1 MRDSEEQEAPPELSG
16 TASDTGPDWQTIV
29 DSIDTSIR
37 VYDADDRLVAWNK
50 AFTEIAGVPPLELR
64 IGMPQFEVLE
74 QLARRGYYGDG
85 DPKELATKRLRT
97 IRNNRDRGAPEEIA
111 VLPRMFRTRKRFW
124 RDDGI
129 QIATS
134 RNIDQQTV
142 IEQELANKSAI
153 LKTLFETLDQPA
165 CVMDGDHRIIAWNDK
180 FLELAGLD
188 PKDAHEGM
196 HTLETLISSARLG
209 NLGEGDPEE
218 LARARY
224 RQIWENGPPAPH
236 EVIHRAGGR
245 TFDVHRGLLPD
256 GGVVSIFNDVTE
268 RARAAEELREAKAQA
283 ENANAVKSDFLAN
296 MSHELRTPLN
306 AIMGF
311 AEMMI
316 HTKFDNPDRYQEY
329 ANDIRSS
336 AELLLNIINDLLDLS
351 RIEAGKTEFRLVTVN
366 LYDCAATCVDLIQR
380 TDGAQRLTIENL
392 VPNDFP
398 NVQLDE
404 TFLRQA
410 LLNLLSNAVK
420 ATPDGGRIT
429 VTAEMSG
436 YERFALTVA
445 DTGIGMPPE
454 MVETVFNPYD
464 GSGNSY
470 VRKEKGTGLGLSIVK
485 RLVEMLR
492 GDVSIV
498 SAPGE
503 GTAVRMDL
511 PTSFTNQGGYTD

>member
-1 MRDSEEQEAPPELSG
+1 MRDSEDMEAPPDGRSAVSAAGL
-16 TASDTGPDWQTIV
+16 DWQAIV

-37 VYDADDRLVAWNK
+37 VYDADGRLVAWNK
-50 AFTEIAGVPPLELR
+50 AFTEIAGTPPLEWR
-64 IGMPQFEVLE
+64 IGMTQHEVLE

-85 DPKELATKRLRT
+85 DPKDLATKRLRT

-188 PKDAHEGM
+188 AKDAHEGM

-224 RQIWENGPPAPH
+224 REIWENGPPAPN

-311 AEMMI
+311 AEMMV
-316 HTKFDNPDRYQEY
+316 HTKFDDTARYQEY
-329 ANDIRSS
+329 AGDIQSS

-351 RIEAGKTEFRLVTVN
+351 RIEAGKTEFRLVTMN
-366 LYDCAATCVDLIQR
+366 LHACAATCIDLIQR
-380 TDGAQRLTIENL
+380 TDGAQHLTIENL
-392 VPNDFP
+392 VPDDFP

-436 YERFALTVA
+436 HERFALTVA

-464 GSGNSY
+464 GTGNSY

-503 GTAVRMDL
+503 GTTVRMDL
-511 PTSFTNQGGYTD
+511 PTAFTPQGGHTD

>member
-1 MRDSEEQEAPPELSG
+1 MRDSEELEAPSELSD
-16 TASDTGPDWQTIV
+16 TASDAGPDWQAIV
-29 DSIDTSIR
+29 DAIDTSIR
-37 VYDADDRLVAWNK
+37 VYDADGRLVAWNK
-50 AFTEIAGVPPLELR
+50 AFSKAAGDPPLHLCV
-64 IGMPQFEVLE
+64 GMTQFDVLE

-85 DPKELATKRLRT
+85 DPKDLAAKRLGT
-97 IRNNRDRGAPEEIA
+97 IINNRGRGAPEEIA
-111 VLPRMFRTRKRFW
+111 VLPRMIRTRKRFW
-124 RDDGI
+124 QEDGT

-153 LKTLFETLDQPA
+153 LQTVFETLSQPI
-165 CVMDGDHRIIAWNDK
+165 CVWDGDRRLVACNDK
-180 FLELAGLD
+180 FAELIGQD
-188 PKDAHEGM
+188 PSGVAVGM
-196 HTLETLISSARLG
+196 HAREFILSSARRG
-209 NLGEGDPEE
+209 FLGEGDPVA
-218 LARARY
+218 LAEARY
-224 RQIWENGPPAPH
+224 HELWDQSPPVH
-236 EVIHRAGGR
+236 EVVHRAGGR
-245 TFDVHRGLLPD
+245 TFDVHRGHLPD
-256 GGVVSIFNDVTE
+256 GGVVSVFNDVTE
-268 RARAAEELREAKAQA
+268 RARAAEELREAKMQA

-311 AEMMI
+311 AEMMM
-316 HTKFDNPDRYQEY
+316 HTRFDDPARYQEY
-329 ANDIRSS
+329 AGDIRGS

-366 LYDCAATCVDLIQR
+366 LHDCAATCVDLIRR

-392 VPNDFP
+392 VPSDFP
-398 NVQLDE
+398 HAQLDE

-429 VTAEMSG
+429 VTAERSG
-436 YERFALTVA
+436 YERFALTIA
-445 DTGIGMPPE
+445 DTGIGMPPD

-503 GTAVRMDL
+503 GTTVRMDL
-511 PTSFTNQGGYTD
+511 PISFTTRGGFPD